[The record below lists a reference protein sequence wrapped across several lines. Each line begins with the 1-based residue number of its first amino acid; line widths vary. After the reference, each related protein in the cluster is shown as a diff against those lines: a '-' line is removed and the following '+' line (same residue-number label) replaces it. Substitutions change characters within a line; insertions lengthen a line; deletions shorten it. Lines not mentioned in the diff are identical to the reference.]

1 MNASSPPAIEL
12 SDVAVRRGTTWVLRD
27 LSLRVAAGTTAAVLG
42 ANGSGKSSLLRV
54 ISGYWFPTVGAATVL
69 GETFGRTNL
78 HDLRRRLRIVGAPG
92 PYDHPQRMT
101 VRQIVASGLDGA
113 LVARHDPAELG
124 DQVTKLVAQ
133 VGLQAR
139 AEAAYGTL
147 STGERLRAAL
157 ARARMGEPELLL
169 LDEPTGGLDLPMREE
184 VLELIN
190 RWHGEFTIL
199 LVTHH
204 TEELPAATEQVIV
217 LKAGQL
223 LADGPPA
230 QVLTDQTLSAA
241 YDVPVEVHRKNGRFW
256 THTR

>member
-12 SDVAVRRGTTWVLRD
+12 AHIAVRRGTTWLLRD
-27 LSLRVAAGTTAAVLG
+27 VSLRIAAGSTAAVLG

-54 ISGYWFPTVGAATVL
+54 ISGYWFPTAGTATVL

-92 PYDHPQRMT
+92 PYDHPQQMT
-101 VRQIVASGLDGA
+101 VREIVASGFDGT
-113 LVARHDPAELG
+113 LVARHNPSELG
-124 DQVTKLVAQ
+124 DEVDEHIAQ

-139 AEAAYGTL
+139 AHAAYGTL

-157 ARARMGEPELLL
+157 ARARMGSPELLL
-169 LDEPTGGLDLPMREE
+169 LDEPTGGLDLPMREQ
-184 VLELIN
+184 VLDLIS
-190 RWHGEFTIL
+190 RWHQQFTIL

-223 LADGPPA
+223 LADGTPA
-230 QVLTDQTLSAA
+230 EVLTGETLSAA
-241 YDVPVEVHRKNGRFW
+241 YDVPVEVQRRNGRFW